1 MPRYGAIYI
10 AHNPRDGVD
19 MFKVGKTER
28 SVAERM
34 AELTADTSNIGT
46 YTAKAA
52 FVVTDV
58 DAAEKACHRR
68 LKRYRVQPNREFFKL
83 ELRQLVTAVEEEVL
97 PFTAQNLHHWC
108 ALL

>member
-10 AHNPRDGVD
+10 AHNPRDGED
-19 MFKVGKTER
+19 IFKVGKTDR

-58 DAAEKACHRR
+58 DAAEKACHNHRSMGILSPSVSRR
-68 LKRYRVQPNREFFKL
+68 VSHRTKRANLVD
-83 ELRQLVTAVEEEVL
+83 LVTYD
-97 PFTAQNLHHWC
+97 TAEPSR
-108 ALL
+108 ARPD